1 MAYRGSIP
9 MGSRVDVEL
18 QVGGAALGSALLAV
32 SCADNGGGTST
43 DSQSVAPQ
51 GSGRCGVQTGVGVTG
66 LLRVWVDFH
75 GKDRGRLTTYVNGRL
90 HDDAAIEGDTTWA
103 YSLS

>member
-18 QVGGAALGSALLAV
+18 QVGGAALGSALLAI
-32 SCADNGGGTST
+32 SSADNGGGTST
-43 DSQSVAPQ
+43 DSLSVAPQ
-51 GSGRCGVQTGVGVTG
+51 ASGRCGVQTSAGVTG

-75 GKDRGRLTTYVNGRL
+75 GKDSGRLTTYVDGRL
-90 HDDAAIEGDTTWA
+90 HDDEPIEGDTTWA